1 MEKIINDACENRAK
15 IDGNSDKSILDAITT
30 TIEKVDK
37 GEIVPTLEEKDIFDV
52 IGKEYV
58 EPQDRK

>member
-1 MEKIINDACENRAK
+1 MEKIINDAWENRAK

-37 GEIVPTLEEKDIFDV
+37 GEIRVAEKKVMSGLCINGLKKQF
-52 IGKEYV
+52 Y
-58 EPQDRK
+58 

>member
-1 MEKIINDACENRAK
+1 MEKIINDAWENRAK

-37 GEIVPTLEEKDIFDV
+37 EKS
-52 IGKEYV
+52 EL
-58 EPQDRK
+58 RKKKVMSGLCINGLKKQFY